1 MPIVSSRQRIQLI
14 IIYHWQTNKDAQN
27 TFHQVKKQTTFFGY
41 DKNCTIAI
49 MKTTMNTYCPFF
61 SASHHSLSHRCFPIS
76 CPSVHVFLFLEK
88 IEKPMREAWL
98 STFLYFSI
106 KFERPYS
113 WVIYHL
119 WSSTNSTNIEVSLR
133 DPFCYIFFTI
143 NFIQFLLKRVV
154 FPKIYQSR
162 FFQGLC

>member
-1 MPIVSSRQRIQLI
+1 
-14 IIYHWQTNKDAQN
+14 
-27 TFHQVKKQTTFFGY
+27 
-41 DKNCTIAI
+41 
-49 MKTTMNTYCPFF
+49 MNTYCPFF

-133 DPFCYIFFTI
+133 DPFCYIFFYHKFYLVSLKKSCFSKNI
-143 NFIQFLLKRVV
+143 SIQIFLGIMLISSCWLFLLQQRYFNFFLLKFRQH
-154 FPKIYQSR
+154 P
-162 FFQGLC
+162 